1 MEEGSDLKEPLI
13 ANQFK
18 DMETDCSICYEQ
30 IASPTKYTLHLD
42 SSQHTVH
49 KQCLTDYF
57 KAMIDNNHIDK
68 VACPIFKCQTT
79 PTDS

>member
-30 IASPTKYTLHLD
+30 IAPPTKYTLHLD
-42 SSQHTVH
+42 SS
-49 KQCLTDYF
+49 
-57 KAMIDNNHIDK
+57 
-68 VACPIFKCQTT
+68 
-79 PTDS
+79 